1 MRKSPFSQFRQPSAP
16 LSSIQITPS
25 QQEVAKTVKRLSW
38 PHVTL
43 CASLCCFPMV
53 FDASRAYIVAGSS
66 TKPLVGVRSPIPVQG
81 TLPSFK
87 IDILSEGQLV
97 SFLPTKEPKQVIK
110 LNSYDGRMRANL
122 MSILPWQ
129 FKPTRIYQKT
139 WQNSSSKLRS
149 ASWRCKEGSSLQRRE

>member
-25 QQEVAKTVKRLSW
+25 QQEVAETVKRLSW

-87 IDILSEGQLV
+87 IDILSDNNVGCCSGPSEWFASDRSQSCQIANPLGQHCKAFGHCCQGLL
-97 SFLPTKEPKQVIK
+97 SLETFK
-110 LNSYDGRMRANL
+110 RHANQ
-122 MSILPWQ
+122 STAVYIDD
-129 FKPTRIYQKT
+129 
-139 WQNSSSKLRS
+139 
-149 ASWRCKEGSSLQRRE
+149 